1 MPINPAEISTIRV
14 GELPIDEIL
23 LTSKFPIENDTTLY
37 QATLQDLINFININ
51 ASALQY
57 EVKELWVNQTYIDN
71 NFDVTGLGTNLMTG
85 YAICNGNNGT
95 PPMDGLVSV
104 GHGTNYNV
112 IGGFGG
118 EATHQLVADEIPVLD
133 LTITASSDDS
143 TEGDPLYFLMT
154 DRASL
159 GFKTVTGSVN
169 KTSTTDAHNNMQPY
183 IILLKIMKL

>member
-71 NFDVTGLGTNLMTG
+71 NFDVTGFGINLMEG

-104 GHGTNYNV
+104 AYGTNYNV

-118 EATHQLVADEIPVLD
+118 EDEHQLVADEIPILD
-133 LTITASSDDS
+133 LTITASTDDS
-143 TEGDPLYFLMT
+143 TEGDPDFFLMS
-154 DRASL
+154 DRASV
-159 GFKTVTGSVN
+159 GQVTIPASVN
-169 KTSTTDAHNNMQPY
+169 TTSSTDPHNNMQPY

>member
-1 MPINPAEISTIRV
+1 MPINPAEITTIRV

-37 QATLQDLINFININ
+37 QATLQELINFININ

-57 EVKELWVNQTYIDN
+57 EVKELWVNQTYINN
-71 NFDVTGLGTNLMTG
+71 NFDVTGYGINLMEG

-104 GHGTNYNV
+104 GYGTNYNV

-118 EATHQLVADEIPVLD
+118 EEEHQLTVNELPSHNHDVKNYAG
-133 LTITASSDDS
+133 TQGTNFNQNITSDVSGASYDK
-143 TEGDPLYFLMT
+143 T
-154 DRASL
+154 
-159 GFKTVTGSVN
+159 GFTGLN
-169 KTSTTDAHNNMQPY
+169 EAHNNMQPY

>member
-1 MPINPAEISTIRV
+1 MPINPADITTIRV

-23 LTSKFPIENDTTLY
+23 LTSKFPIENETTLY
-37 QATLQDLINFININ
+37 QATLQELIDFININ

-71 NFDVTGLGTNLMTG
+71 NFDVTGLGILLMTG

-104 GHGTNYNV
+104 GYGINYNV

-118 EATHQLVADEIPVLD
+118 EVEHQLTENEMPVHD
-133 LTITASSDDS
+133 HSFPTQNISS
-143 TEGDPLYFLMT
+143 
-154 DRASL
+154 
-159 GFKTVTGSVN
+159 GSVGN
-169 KTSTTDAHNNMQPY
+169 NVQGTNQTSAGGTTTTTTKGLGEPHNNMQPY

>member
-37 QATLQDLINFININ
+37 QATLQELINFININ

-57 EVKELWVNQTYIDN
+57 EVKELYVNQAYIDN
-71 NFDVTGLGTNLMTG
+71 NFTETGLGTNLMLG

-104 GHGTNYNV
+104 GYGTNYNV

-118 EATHQLVADEIPVLD
+118 EDEHILTENEMPTHNHTFSSSNAGGVGGGFITTGNADEGPG
-133 LTITASSDDS
+133 TFGMQTK
-143 TEGDPLYFLMT
+143 G
-154 DRASL
+154 L
-159 GFKTVTGSVN
+159 GEP
-169 KTSTTDAHNNMQPY
+169 HNNMQPY

>member
-23 LTSKFPIENDTTLY
+23 LTSKFPIENGTTLY
-37 QATLQDLINFININ
+37 QATLQELIDFININ

-71 NFDVTGLGTNLMTG
+71 NFDVTGYGINLMEG
-85 YAICNGNNGT
+85 YAICNGDNGT

-104 GHGTNYNV
+104 GYGTNYNV

-118 EATHQLVADEIPVLD
+118 EEEHILIEDELPPHSHSVIPYAGTQGTNFNQQISSEVSGASYD
-133 LTITASSDDS
+133 KTGLT
-143 TEGDPLYFLMT
+143 G
-154 DRASL
+154 L
-159 GFKTVTGSVN
+159 GEP
-169 KTSTTDAHNNMQPY
+169 HNNMQPY